1 MVQAERLDANLL
13 MEAMERGE
21 FYSSSGV
28 TLKEVSFRNDILELE
43 IAGESGVTYT
53 TQFVGTRKGEGA
65 VAGEE
70 FEIIRSAVSSKE
82 LRSVYRLR
90 GDELYVRAV
99 VTSSKDPPNP
109 SFADQK
115 EQAWTQP
122 VRWRKAVGSGE

>member
-1 MVQAERLDANLL
+1 M
-13 MEAMERGE
+13 
-21 FYSSSGV
+21 
-28 TLKEVSFRNDILELE
+28 
-43 IAGESGVTYT
+43 TYT

-70 FEIIRSAVSSKE
+70 FEVSRE
-82 LRSVYRLR
+82 LQPVYRLR

-99 VTSSKDPPNP
+99 VTSSRDHPNP

-122 VRWRKAVGSGE
+122 VGWRKLVEGRN

>member
-1 MVQAERLDANLL
+1 MVQAERLDADLL
-13 MEAMERGE
+13 MKAMERGE

-28 TLKEVSFRNDILELE
+28 TLKKVSFLNDIIELE
-43 IAGESGVTYT
+43 IEGDPGVSYT

-70 FEIIRSAVSSKE
+70 FGETKE
-82 LRSVYRLR
+82 LQPVYRLR

-99 VTSSKDPPNP
+99 VTSSKDHPNP

-122 VRWRKAVGSGE
+122 VGWRKAVEGRE

>member
-28 TLKEVSFRNDILELE
+28 TLRKVSFRKGIIELE
-43 IAGESGVTYT
+43 IAGEPGVSYT

-70 FEIIRSAVSSKE
+70 FEVSRE
-82 LRSVYRLR
+82 LQPVYRLR

-99 VTSSKDPPNP
+99 VTSSRDHPNP

-122 VRWRKAVGSGE
+122 VGWRKLVEGRN